1 MPPVPCPAKTWIARE
16 RRAKGTVTLSFFL
29 DIDPPTRTAQQ
40 KGASVI
46 GGHVH
51 HYVKPEVRAAQDI
64 LRAALRPYAPAK
76 PLEGALCLKCRWFFV
91 SKSHKPGTWRTTRP
105 DTDNL
110 QKGLK
115 DCMTAEGFWKD
126 DAQVVMEI
134 CSKRWS
140 ATPGIEISI
149 LTEEA
154 FT

>member
-1 MPPVPCPAKTWIARE
+1 MI
-16 RRAKGTVTLSFFL
+16 LSFFL

-51 HYVKPEVRAAQDI
+51 HYVKPEVRAAQEI
-64 LRAALRPYAPAK
+64 LRAALRPYAPDK
-76 PLEGALCLKCRWFFV
+76 PLDGPLSLNCFWYFT

-115 DCMTAEGFWKD
+115 DCMTAEGFWHD
-126 DAQVVMEI
+126 DSQVVIEC
-134 CSKRWS
+134 CSKRWDS
-140 ATPGIEISI
+140 RPGIRIE
-149 LTEEA
+149 LMTLEEM
-154 FT
+154 TP

>member
-1 MPPVPCPAKTWIARE
+1 MI
-16 RRAKGTVTLSFFL
+16 LSFFL

-40 KGASVI
+40 KGARVI

-64 LRAALRPYAPAK
+64 LCDALRPHVPDT
-76 PLEGALCLKCRWFFV
+76 PLEGPLCLKCKWYFT

-115 DCMTAEGFWKD
+115 DCMTEVGFWKD
-126 DAQVVMEI
+126 DSQVVVEVS
-134 CSKRWS
+134 SKRWS
-140 ATPGIEISI
+140 DKPGIEISI

-154 FT
+154 FS